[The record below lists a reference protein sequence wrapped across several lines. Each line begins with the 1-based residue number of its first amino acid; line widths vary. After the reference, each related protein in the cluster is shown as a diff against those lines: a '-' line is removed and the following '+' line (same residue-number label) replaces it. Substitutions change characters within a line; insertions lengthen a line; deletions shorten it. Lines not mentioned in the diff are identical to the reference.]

1 MIRTGRSPPVRITIY
16 PAVEAIGIGRRTQR
30 ALRACLRNEKMK
42 NRFNIFTLF
51 NKIEEITIIAMFSA
65 MVIIIFAQVIMRY
78 VFNNSL
84 YWSEELGK
92 FFFVWI
98 SWLGISLGER
108 EGEHIKITMLTDKL
122 PFKKAHVFN
131 IISSLIVLGI
141 CLVTFYY
148 SSSLVISQ
156 WTTKYAGIHIS
167 ISWGYLAVAVG
178 TGLMS
183 LRSVAAILKSVK
195 SIKEGP
201 PADEEILQE
210 EMRIEEGGE
219 A

>member
-1 MIRTGRSPPVRITIY
+1 MKTRKSVI
-16 PAVEAIGIGRRTQR
+16 A
-30 ALRACLRNEKMK
+30 AL
-42 NRFNIFTLF
+42 
-51 NKIEEITIIAMFSA
+51 NKIEEVTIITMFSV
-65 MVIIIFAQVIMRY
+65 MVIVIFAQVIMRY

-92 FFFVWI
+92 FLFVWI

-108 EGEHIKITMLTDKL
+108 EGEHIKITMLTSRL
-122 PFKKAHVFN
+122 SFKKAHIFN

-141 CLVTFYY
+141 CLITFYF

-183 LRSVAAILKSVK
+183 IRSVAAIMKSFK
-195 SIKEGP
+195 AIKEGP
-201 PADEEILQE
+201 SEVEGDVVPQGK
-210 EMRIEEGGE
+210 MNIEKGGE

>member
-1 MIRTGRSPPVRITIY
+1 MKTRKSVI
-16 PAVEAIGIGRRTQR
+16 A
-30 ALRACLRNEKMK
+30 AL
-42 NRFNIFTLF
+42 
-51 NKIEEITIIAMFSA
+51 NKIEEVTIITMFSI
-65 MVIIIFAQVIMRY
+65 MVIVIFAQVIMRY

-92 FFFVWI
+92 FLFVWI

-108 EGEHIKITMLTDKL
+108 EGEHIKITMLTGRL
-122 PFKKAHVFN
+122 SFKKAHVFN

-141 CLVTFYY
+141 CLITFYF
-148 SSSLVISQ
+148 SSSLVMSQ

-183 LRSVAAILKSVK
+183 IRSVAAIMKSFK
-195 SIKEGP
+195 AIKEGP
-201 PADEEILQE
+201 SETEGEVVLQE
-210 EMRIEEGGE
+210 KMNIEKGGE

>member
-1 MIRTGRSPPVRITIY
+1 
-16 PAVEAIGIGRRTQR
+16 
-30 ALRACLRNEKMK
+30 MK
-42 NRFNIFTLF
+42 NRFNIIRVF
-51 NKIEEITIIAMFSA
+51 NKTEEILIIAMFSA
-65 MVIIIFAQVIMRY
+65 MVIVIFAQVIMRY

-108 EGEHIKITMLTDKL
+108 EGEHIKITMLVDRL
-122 PFKKAHVFN
+122 SFKKAHIFN
-131 IISSLIVLGI
+131 IISSLFVLAI
-141 CLVTFYY
+141 CLITFYY
-148 SSSLVISQ
+148 SSTLVISQ

-183 LRSVAAILKSVK
+183 IRSLAAIAKSSKAIK
-195 SIKEGP
+195 SGP
-201 PADEEILQE
+201 SDEEENKNLSIELE
-210 EMRIEEGGE
+210 RLAETGLNIEEGGDE
-219 A
+219 

>member
-1 MIRTGRSPPVRITIY
+1 
-16 PAVEAIGIGRRTQR
+16 
-30 ALRACLRNEKMK
+30 MK
-42 NRFNIFTLF
+42 NRFNIIRVF
-51 NKIEEITIIAMFSA
+51 NKAEEILIIAMFSA
-65 MVIIIFAQVIMRY
+65 MVIVIFAQVIMRY

-108 EGEHIKITMLTDKL
+108 EGEHIKITMLVDKL
-122 PFKKAHVFN
+122 SFKKAHIFN
-131 IISSLIVLGI
+131 VISSLIVLGI
-141 CLVTFYY
+141 CLLTFYY
-148 SSSLVISQ
+148 SSSLVLSQ

-183 LRSVAAILKSVK
+183 IRSIVAILKSFK
-195 SIKEGP
+195 AIKNGPSEADAKNNFSIELERLAETGLP
-201 PADEEILQE
+201 
-210 EMRIEEGGE
+210 IEEGGE
-219 A
+219 E

>member
-1 MIRTGRSPPVRITIY
+1 MRD
-16 PAVEAIGIGRRTQR
+16 
-30 ALRACLRNEKMK
+30 EKMK

-183 LRSVAAILKSVK
+183 VRSVAAILKSVK

>member
-1 MIRTGRSPPVRITIY
+1 
-16 PAVEAIGIGRRTQR
+16 
-30 ALRACLRNEKMK
+30 MK
-42 NRFNIFTLF
+42 NRKSLIAGL
-51 NKIEEITIIAMFSA
+51 NKIEEIAVIAMFA
-65 MVIIIFAQVIMRY
+65 LMVVVIFAQVIMRY

-92 FFFVWI
+92 FLFVWI

-108 EGEHIKITMLTDKL
+108 EGEHIKITMLTGRL
-122 PFKKAHVFN
+122 PFKKAHIFN
-131 IISSLIVLGI
+131 ILSSLIVLAI
-141 CLVTFYY
+141 CFITFYY
-148 SSSLVISQ
+148 SASLVISQ

-183 LRSVAAILKSVK
+183 LRSVAAILKSAK
-195 SIKEGP
+195 AIQNGP
-201 PADEEILQE
+201 SQEETVLQE
-210 EMRIEEGGE
+210 KMDIEEGGD

>member
-1 MIRTGRSPPVRITIY
+1 
-16 PAVEAIGIGRRTQR
+16 
-30 ALRACLRNEKMK
+30 MK
-42 NRFNIFTLF
+42 NRFNIISTL
-51 NKIEEITIIAMFSA
+51 NRIEEILIIAMFSA
-65 MVIIIFAQVIMRY
+65 MVIVIFAQVIMRY

-108 EGEHIKITMLTDKL
+108 EGEHIKITMLVDRL
-122 PFKKAHVFN
+122 SFKKAHFFN
-131 IISSLIVLGI
+131 VISSIIVFAI
-141 CLVTFYY
+141 CFITFYY

-178 TGLMS
+178 TGLMAIRSIVAISKS
-183 LRSVAAILKSVK
+183 LKAIK
-195 SIKEGP
+195 IGHP
-201 PADEEILQE
+201 DEEDNKSLSIELE
-210 EMRIEEGGE
+210 RLAETGLGIEEGGDK
-219 A
+219 

>member
-1 MIRTGRSPPVRITIY
+1 
-16 PAVEAIGIGRRTQR
+16 
-30 ALRACLRNEKMK
+30 
-42 NRFNIFTLF
+42 
-51 NKIEEITIIAMFSA
+51 
-65 MVIIIFAQVIMRY
+65 
-78 VFNNSL
+78 
-84 YWSEELGK
+84 
-92 FFFVWI
+92 
-98 SWLGISLGER
+98 
-108 EGEHIKITMLTDKL
+108 MLTDKL

-183 LRSVAAILKSVK
+183 VRSVAAILKSVK

>member
-1 MIRTGRSPPVRITIY
+1 MKTRKSVI
-16 PAVEAIGIGRRTQR
+16 A
-30 ALRACLRNEKMK
+30 AL
-42 NRFNIFTLF
+42 
-51 NKIEEITIIAMFSA
+51 NKIEEITIITMFSI
-65 MVIIIFAQVIMRY
+65 MVIVIFAQVIMRY

-92 FFFVWI
+92 FLFVWI

-108 EGEHIKITMLTDKL
+108 EGEHIKITMLTDRL
-122 PFKKAHVFN
+122 SFKKAHVFN
-131 IISSLIVLGI
+131 IISSLTVLVI
-141 CLVTFYY
+141 CLITFYF
-148 SSSLVISQ
+148 SSSLVMSQ

-183 LRSVAAILKSVK
+183 IRSVAAIMKSFK
-195 SIKEGP
+195 TIKEGP
-201 PADEEILQE
+201 SETEGEVALQE
-210 EMRIEEGGE
+210 EMNIEKGGE

>member
-1 MIRTGRSPPVRITIY
+1 
-16 PAVEAIGIGRRTQR
+16 
-30 ALRACLRNEKMK
+30 MK
-42 NRFNIFTLF
+42 TRKNLIDGL
-51 NKIEEITIIAMFSA
+51 NKIEEVAVIAMFA
-65 MVIIIFAQVIMRY
+65 LMVIVIFAQVIMRY

-92 FFFVWI
+92 FLFVWI

-108 EGEHIKITMLTDKL
+108 EGEHIKITMLTGRL
-122 PFKKAHVFN
+122 PFKKAHIFN
-131 IISSLIVLGI
+131 IISSLIVLVI
-141 CLVTFYY
+141 CLITFYY
-148 SSSLVISQ
+148 SCSLVLSQ

-183 LRSVAAILKSVK
+183 LRSIAAILKSAK
-195 SIKEGP
+195 AIKEGP
-201 PADEEILQE
+201 KEGDTVLRDEMTISK
-210 EMRIEEGGE
+210 GGE